1 MKQKILILTTCL
13 LAIFFTTHEAQAEI
27 SIPKKLSAPC
37 DNEDIYKQLEFSNMN
52 CYQEVMNKAME
63 YSTLAPLVMEF
74 GEGVMSSVK
83 VKHVKNESE
92 KIYNYYKILIK
103 KINVKKA

>member
-13 LAIFFTTHEAQAEI
+13 LAIFFTAHEAQAEI
-27 SIPKKLSAPC
+27 SIPKKLSALC

-63 YSTLAPLVMEF
+63 YNTLAPLVMEF
-74 GEGVMSSVK
+74 GEGVMSSVN
-83 VKHVKNESE
+83 VKHVKTESE